1 MKKFFSIF
9 AILSLAF
16 SFGCG
21 GGEEKP
27 ADDGDKPAENGEKPA
42 DEKPADEK
50 PAE

>member
-21 GGEEKP
+21 GGEEKKEE
-27 ADDGDKPAENGEKPA
+27 GKDKPAE
-42 DEKPADEK
+42 EK
-50 PAE
+50 PAEEKPAE

>member
-9 AILSLAF
+9 AIISLAF

-27 ADDGDKPAENGEKPA
+27 ADGDKDKPAE
-42 DEKPADEK
+42 EK
-50 PAE
+50 PAEEKPAE

>member
-21 GGEEKP
+21 GSEEKP
-27 ADDGDKPAENGEKPA
+27 ADGDEKKEEAPAEEGEKKEE
-42 DEKPADEK
+42 EKSE
-50 PAE
+50 